1 MSELGAWV
9 KQVRTSMA
17 LSQEKFGELFACTK
31 GNVSAWENDRHAPS
45 ADQVMQMARLSGLAL
60 PGAADPKESQVSLSV
75 ASVLPA
81 DLIAADALLDI
92 PLLTESVPLISWVQA
107 GCWADVSDPFA
118 PGVAEEWLPCPV
130 RHGPN
135 TYAVRVRGDSMYNP
149 DGRPSYSDGD
159 IIFVDPG
166 KDAKHGDRVIVRLD
180 DQAEATFKQL
190 LIEDGRKLLKA
201 LNPDWKPRYI
211 EINGNAT
218 MAGVVIGKWVPE

>member
-1 MSELGAWV
+1 MNKLGAWV

-45 ADQVMQMARLSGLAL
+45 ADQVLQMAQLSGLAL
-60 PGAADPKESQVSLSV
+60 PYPGDTDHAPDLMFSV
-75 ASVLPA
+75 AEPLPPHYNA
-81 DLIAADALLDI
+81 DEI
-92 PLLTESVPLISWVQA
+92 PLPTSVPLISWVQA
-107 GCWADVSDPFA
+107 GCWSDVADPFA

-135 TYAVRVRGDSMYNP
+135 TYAVRVRGDSMYNA

-166 KDAKHGDRVIVRLD
+166 RDAKHGDRVIVRLD
-180 DQAEATFKQL
+180 DHAEATFKQL
-190 LIEDGRKLLKA
+190 IAEDGRKLLKA
-201 LNPDWKPRYI
+201 LNPVWVPRYI

-218 MAGVVIGKWVPE
+218 MVGVVIGKWVPE